1 MKKHYAG
8 VITGD
13 IVGSTD
19 MSEPTRQACLAALK
33 RCFEDFAASNT
44 SSHASE
50 TVGEIYRGDAFQ
62 LYTNTPERVF
72 DMAMTIRIALKSI
85 DGSADARL
93 SLSVAPATQRELPV
107 RMANNSDAFILS
119 GRRLDTMKSQR
130 LAFTADEIDFAS
142 DVNLVVSL
150 LDDHITQLTT
160 KMAVALSVWMKNP
173 TAQHTVLAQ
182 KLGITRSAFTRIINR
197 AHYARIEETSKW
209 YADRLSRYQCATEG

>member
-19 MSEPTRQACLAALK
+19 MSESTRQACLAALK
-33 RCFEDFAASNT
+33 RCFEDFGERDVSG
-44 SSHASE
+44 E